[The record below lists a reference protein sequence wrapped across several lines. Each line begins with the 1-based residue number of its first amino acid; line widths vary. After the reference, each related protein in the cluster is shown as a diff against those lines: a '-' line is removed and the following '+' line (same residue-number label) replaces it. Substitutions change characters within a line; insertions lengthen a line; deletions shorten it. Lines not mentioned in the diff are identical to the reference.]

1 MRYGTVVE
9 ANCIEVEEK
18 EKTKKEDR
26 PHASPSFNVDGSM
39 QENFATKAAANGFV
53 LGSKVRT
60 LKKFKKVPKNGLC
73 KIVKVDTD
81 ADAVEIQFGEPPS
94 ADFITTEIC
103 NLELIIQG
111 LHAKK
116 PKTEAQDIPQ
126 TEEPLKT
133 KAEEPKPI
141 VFKYLTWKTSN
152 DHTGIDLVKDLISTT
167 MKRVSLLSGGDPS
180 HVRITEDKQE
190 VHAAVALDKG
200 VLHLVPYSP
209 YLTVEC
215 PSTVEPT
222 RINNKNT

>member
-26 PHASPSFNVDGSM
+26 PHASTIVESFSLNATPSLNVDGSM
-39 QENFATKAAANGFV
+39 QENFATIAAANGFV

-111 LHAKK
+111 PHAKK
-116 PKTEAQDIPQ
+116 P
-126 TEEPLKT
+126 
-133 KAEEPKPI
+133 
-141 VFKYLTWKTSN
+141 
-152 DHTGIDLVKDLISTT
+152 
-167 MKRVSLLSGGDPS
+167 
-180 HVRITEDKQE
+180 
-190 VHAAVALDKG
+190 
-200 VLHLVPYSP
+200 
-209 YLTVEC
+209 
-215 PSTVEPT
+215 
-222 RINNKNT
+222 